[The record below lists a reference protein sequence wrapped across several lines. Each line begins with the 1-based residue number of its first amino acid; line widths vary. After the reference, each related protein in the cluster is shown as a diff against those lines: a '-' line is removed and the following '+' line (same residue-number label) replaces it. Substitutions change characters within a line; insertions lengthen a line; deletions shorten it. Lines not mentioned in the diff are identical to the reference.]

1 MATSVRLAPVQVD
14 YLNFI
19 RAAAAQIV
27 LIGHAS
33 GYFMAGMER
42 DGHLE
47 TFGVLVFFLL
57 SGFLIT
63 SSVLQKLG
71 RPDYGFGHYL
81 IDRFC
86 RIFAG
91 YVPALLFVAV
101 VDATLRVLPN
111 YPYAAS
117 SGPLT
122 WFGNLFMLQEF
133 PVFQILRRLGMPE
146 QSWFIEAFGSGRPF
160 WTVAIEWWLYLSFG
174 YLVFR
179 IVQRRRFGLAEA
191 AILALFGIVPLY
203 NAMGGVGH
211 CLTFVWALGAGAAF
225 IRHKLGDLA
234 AAPQMRWI
242 WAGSLLLSLAGLGGH
257 VLAMGFQ
264 VYELQFA
271 IFTGAALF
279 SLFFLL
285 GSLGIGLPKP
295 ASAVVNRFADYSYSL
310 YLTHFTVLI
319 WFALR
324 MPAPDHRS
332 PLTMAALIVTA
343 NVIALGF
350 WFLFERHYP
359 LLARQAKAALD
370 RRHLPQPARA

>member
-1 MATSVRLAPVQVD
+1 MATTVRLAPVQVD

-63 SSVLQKLG
+63 SSVLQKLD
-71 RPDYGFGHYL
+71 RADYGFGHYL

-101 VDATLRVLPN
+101 VDATLRPLPD

-146 QSWFIEAFGSGRPF
+146 QGWFIEAFGSGRPF

-179 IVQRRRFGLAEA
+179 IIRRRRFGLGEA
-191 AILALFGIVPLY
+191 VALALLGIVPFY

-211 CLTFVWALGAGAAF
+211 CLTFVWALGAGAALV
-225 IRHKLGDLA
+225 RHRLGDLA
-234 AAPQMRWI
+234 SAPGMGWI
-242 WAGSLLLSLAGLGGH
+242 WAASLLLSLAAIGGH
-257 VLAMGFQ
+257 ALAMGFQ

-285 GSLGIGLPKP
+285 GTLRIGLPAR
-295 ASAVVNRFADYSYSL
+295 ASSVINRFADYSYSL

-324 MPAPDHRS
+324 QPAPDHRS
-332 PLTMAALIVTA
+332 PLIFAVLIVTA
-343 NVIALGF
+343 NVVALGF

-370 RRHLPQPARA
+370 RRRLPQPARA

>member
-1 MATSVRLAPVQVD
+1 MATTVRLAPLQVD

-33 GYFMAGMER
+33 GYFLSGLER

-63 SSVLQKLG
+63 SSVLQKLD
-71 RPDYGFGHYL
+71 RPEYGFGHYL

-86 RIFAG
+86 RIFSG
-91 YVPALLFVAV
+91 YVPALLFVAA
-101 VDATLRVLPN
+101 VDATLRTLPD

-117 SGPLT
+117 ATPLT
-122 WFGNLFMLQEF
+122 WFGNLLMLQEY
-133 PVFQILRRLGMPE
+133 PVFQILHRLGVAQ

-160 WTVAIEWWLYLSFG
+160 WTVAIEWWLYLGFG

-179 IVQRRRFGLAEA
+179 IVRRRRFGLAEA
-191 AILALFGIVPLY
+191 AILALLGIVPLY

-211 CLTFVWALGAGAAF
+211 CLTFVWALGAGAALV
-225 IRHKLGDLA
+225 RQRLTSLGL
-234 AAPQMRWI
+234 QGSGRWI
-242 WAGSLLLSLAGLGGH
+242 WAGAVLVSLAGLGGH
-257 VLAMGFQ
+257 ILASGLQ

-271 IFTGAALF
+271 IFVGGVLF

-285 GSLGIGLPKP
+285 GTVRRGLP
-295 ASAVVNRFADYSYSL
+295 ARLSRLINRLADYSYSL

-324 MPAPDHRS
+324 LPAADHRA
-332 PLTMAALIVTA
+332 PLTFAVLFVTA
-343 NVIALGF
+343 NAVALVF

-370 RRHLPQPARA
+370 RRRLPQPARA